1 MDLKIKMKAA
11 MFRAPALWTEHQWT
25 HTCRGPHWVRKTSG
39 RQQRGAE
46 GRFPPWRRRKRGGG
60 GEKEV
65 EWEGSAKKSAKYKV
79 QQMVK
84 CSYVSSI
91 KITKKAGNQKV
102 NSIVATWLFDV
113 WGWVRGPAT
122 RGRGAAHAAPSDWLS
137 VWDLPPRRQWTATQT
152 PARVTSQ
159 VWLKQSFPK
168 NISRL

>member
-39 RQQRGAE
+39 RQQRGGGGGTLPTVEEEKA
-46 GRFPPWRRRKRGGG
+46 GWRRRKGGG
-60 GEKEV
+60 VGGV
-65 EWEGSAKKSAKYKV
+65 CKKSAKYKV

-91 KITKKAGNQKV
+91 KITKAGNQKV
-102 NSIVATWLFDV
+102 NSIVATWLFAV

-137 VWDLPPRRQWTATQT
+137 AWDLPPRKQRTATQT